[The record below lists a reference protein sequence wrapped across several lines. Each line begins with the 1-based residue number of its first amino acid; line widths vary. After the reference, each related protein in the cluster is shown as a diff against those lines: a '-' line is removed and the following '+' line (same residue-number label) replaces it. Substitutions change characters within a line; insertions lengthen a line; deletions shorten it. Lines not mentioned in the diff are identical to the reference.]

1 MNIFITRIA
10 SFLGS
15 NLVHYIYN
23 KVRLQEVKFTTCSSN
38 KSRKLLIYK
47 TKFSLDK
54 SIELTCEY
62 IKRRGPKDF
71 NYQLDLE
78 IVNEKNLKYGK
89 TN

>member
-1 MNIFITRIA
+1 MW
-10 SFLGS
+10 
-15 NLVHYIYN
+15 IYA
-23 KVRLQEVKFTTCSSN
+23 QI
-38 KSRKLLIYK
+38 KLSI
-47 TKFSLDK
+47 LDK

-89 TN
+89 RKMQN